1 MGLKKNKAD
10 TEGVKKKFRWPL
22 VWAQTAPDDGC
33 DKWMRAMLL
42 DARSFFPH
50 QLVFVSLCVIIK
62 NVLFLFAGHE

>member
-1 MGLKKNKAD
+1 MVLRKIKPTQK
-10 TEGVKKKFRWPL
+10 ELKKKFRWPL

-50 QLVFVSLCVIIK
+50 QLVFVSLCVIIT